1 MNKILHEKV
10 DADFD
15 NLVQDLRG
23 CIALRSVLDES
34 KCTQE
39 HPFGAKLTEALD
51 YFLASASKMGFRTK
65 NIDNMVGYAE
75 MGEGPKLVGVLA
87 HLDVVPEGELA
98 AWTYPPY
105 AAEIHDGIIY
115 GRGVVDDKGPAFAAL
130 HAMKALRDS
139 GVKLGCRVRVIV
151 GIDEETGSRCMVRYN
166 KTEETPTLSFSP
178 DANFPLI
185 NAEKGRLYSN
195 FEREFAA
202 GGAGPALVS
211 MKGGTRPN
219 VVPDKAE
226 AVFEGEFAPADEKA
240 LAAAQG
246 VTVTRADGKT
256 TVAARGI
263 AAHAMNPEKGDNAII
278 KLFAALGK
286 AKWQPQGAPE
296 YAAEVAKSFADTRCT
311 GLGLARTDEVSGPL
325 TCNLA
330 ILNYADGKL
339 TLSTDMRYPVTLSG
353 DDLIRDYEKAL
364 KALGAKLTVNAH
376 GKPLYVDAAS
386 PLIKKLLEAYKNI
399 TGIEDQPRSTGG
411 GTYCRNFPNAVS
423 FGPNFPGDVDLDHQ
437 PDERVSLDLY
447 RKTFH
452 LYAEALDLLVK

>member
-15 NLVQDLRG
+15 NLVQDLSG
-23 CIALRSVLDES
+23 CIAIRSVLDES
-34 KCTQE
+34 KCTKE
-39 HPFGAKLTEALD
+39 HPFGAKLTEALV

-202 GGAGPALVS
+202 GGAGPRLVS
-211 MKGGTRPN
+211 MTGGTRPN

-246 VTVTRADGKT
+246 VTVSKAGGKT

-278 KLFAALGK
+278 KLFVRSAKPSAA
-286 AKWQPQGAPE
+286 
-296 YAAEVAKSFADTRCT
+296 
-311 GLGLARTDEVSGPL
+311 
-325 TCNLA
+325 
-330 ILNYADGKL
+330 
-339 TLSTDMRYPVTLSG
+339 
-353 DDLIRDYEKAL
+353 
-364 KALGAKLTVNAH
+364 
-376 GKPLYVDAAS
+376 
-386 PLIKKLLEAYKNI
+386 
-399 TGIEDQPRSTGG
+399 
-411 GTYCRNFPNAVS
+411 
-423 FGPNFPGDVDLDHQ
+423 PG
-437 PDERVSLDLY
+437 R
-447 RKTFH
+447 
-452 LYAEALDLLVK
+452 A